1 MAGTY
6 LFIFFCKYKRKW
18 NQKKK
23 RKHAVTQYPRL
34 TQMVIALC
42 YRYPYA
48 KKEKGRDSITESR
61 PLIINSQHLFIRFC
75 MYSYV
80 TLWYHLLY
88 LSVYIIAQRVDILK
102 V

>member
-1 MAGTY
+1 MVFLRFPNQSIVNTSCSK
-6 LFIFFCKYKRKW
+6 LF
-18 NQKKK
+18 
-23 RKHAVTQYPRL
+23 
-34 TQMVIALC
+34 
-42 YRYPYA
+42 PYA

-61 PLIINSQHLFIRFC
+61 PSIINSQHLFIRFC
-75 MYSYV
+75 MYSYI